1 MQMTNVLCMLNI
13 KQNKSE
19 LDFRWLYSS
28 GTRNGIDT
36 NVMSY
41 YITLYNKL
49 YKQETYHYD
58 KMNNIE
64 QVLVSRI
71 HEK

>member
-1 MQMTNVLCMLNI
+1 MTNVLCMLNI

-36 NVMSY
+36 NVMPY
-41 YITLYNKL
+41 YVTLYNKL

-58 KMNNIE
+58 KNE
-64 QVLVSRI
+64 Q
-71 HEK
+71 H